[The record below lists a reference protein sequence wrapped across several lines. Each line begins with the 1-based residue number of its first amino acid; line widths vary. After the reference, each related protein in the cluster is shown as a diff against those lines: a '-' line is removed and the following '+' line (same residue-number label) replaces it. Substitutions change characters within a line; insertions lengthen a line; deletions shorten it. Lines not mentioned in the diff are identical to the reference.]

1 MWPLF
6 LPILLHSLEIL
17 AFPVFTFN
25 DTSHSSASPSFAS
38 LEVEVDLPDN
48 FILCSSS
55 KLARFD
61 EVGFFSIA
69 GKDFQRW
76 LTVDFRTYSQGIKL
90 AIFWGQKYHRLGKL
104 QNPRLEFWFHICLRL
119 DLTKSELEVA
129 VNGESVGSVHDKN
142 LTNVPSKLNMQIGV
156 GYDNQQHQGS
166 VQFQGSVGNVRIF
179 KDGNVT
185 DISTAPCKLRDII
198 LRKAS

>member
-1 MWPLF
+1 M
-6 LPILLHSLEIL
+6 
-17 AFPVFTFN
+17 
-25 DTSHSSASPSFAS
+25 
-38 LEVEVDLPDN
+38 
-48 FILCSSS
+48 
-55 KLARFD
+55 
-61 EVGFFSIA
+61 
-69 GKDFQRW
+69 
-76 LTVDFRTYSQGIKL
+76 DFRTYSQGIKL

-129 VNGESVGSVHDKN
+129 VNGESVGIVRDKN

-166 VQFQGSVGNVRIF
+166 VQFQGSVGNVRMF
-179 KDGNVT
+179 KDGNVA

-198 LRKAS
+198 LRKA